1 MIGRILAS
9 ATVVALVFAISQPA
23 DAKRGYR
30 GFGGGHHSYEWS
42 TTRPFSGFAWIGG
55 RQRYCD
61 YIKYPKRHCYPQRVC
76 KGGGC
81 YTKQKCKFV
90 GWDIRQTCR

>member
-1 MIGRILAS
+1 MIRGVLAS
-9 ATVVALVFAISQPA
+9 TAVAALFFAISQPA
-23 DAKRGYR
+23 FGQSGFR
-30 GFGGGHHSYEWS
+30 GFAKQYQWS

-81 YTKQKCKFV
+81 YYKQKCKFV